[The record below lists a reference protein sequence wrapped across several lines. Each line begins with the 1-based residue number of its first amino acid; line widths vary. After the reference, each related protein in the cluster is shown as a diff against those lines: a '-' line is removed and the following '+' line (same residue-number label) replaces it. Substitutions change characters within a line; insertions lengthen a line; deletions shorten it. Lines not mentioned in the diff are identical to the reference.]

1 MVGKRKLAMLL
12 CTVLV
17 GATLSGCGGTKTA
30 TSENGSNEKV
40 ASTNIKNIGIVQ
52 FVQHDALDSSNK
64 GFVDVLK
71 EKGYEDGK
79 NIKIE
84 QQNAQGDMTNAQTIA
99 KQFTDSK
106 KDLIFAIATP
116 VAQAVYN
123 ATKDIPTVFTAVTDP
138 IEAEI
143 AKDWKS
149 SGTNLTGTSDK
160 VPVEKQIEL
169 LKQLLPNAKTIGVIY
184 NTSEVNSEIQV
195 NELKAAAEKTGLAVK
210 EVGVTNVNEINQN
223 LASALGEMD
232 VLYTPTDNTVASA
245 YALVGKLC
253 LDKNLPIIGAEEAVV
268 TKGGLASIG
277 IDYYKLGQE
286 AGLKAVE
293 ILEGKKPS
301 DIEITTLSEMS
312 FTINTDVAKKLNI
325 TIPTEIEASAKK
337 VTGGVE

>member
-1 MVGKRKLAMLL
+1 MVGKRKLSMLL
-12 CTVLV
+12 CTVLI
-17 GATLSGCGGTKTA
+17 GATLIGCGNATTT

-52 FVQHDALDSSNK
+52 LVQHDALDASNK
-64 GFVDVLK
+64 GFVDALK
-71 EKGYEDGK
+71 DKGYEDGK

-116 VAQAVYN
+116 AAQAVYN

-138 IEAEI
+138 VEAEI

-184 NTSEVNSEIQV
+184 NTSETNSVIQV

-253 LDKNLPIIGAEEAVV
+253 LDKNIPIIGAEEAVV
-268 TKGGLASIG
+268 DKGGLASIG
-277 IDYYKLGQE
+277 IDYYKLGKE
-286 AGLKAVE
+286 AGLKAVQ

-325 TIPTEIEASAKK
+325 TIPTDIEASAKK